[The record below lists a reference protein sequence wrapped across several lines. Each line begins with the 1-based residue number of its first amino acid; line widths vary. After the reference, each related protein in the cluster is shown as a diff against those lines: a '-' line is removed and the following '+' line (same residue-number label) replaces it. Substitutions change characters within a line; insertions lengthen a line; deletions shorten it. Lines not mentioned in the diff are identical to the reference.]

1 MTASHAA
8 WRVAAIASI
17 VVTVVVV
24 ALDAIDGSPSIDD
37 HAMYGIVTI
46 VFAVVG
52 WLIVERRPGN
62 AIGPLMVVFAA
73 AFASYLLADLYV
85 SLPGPSIAADWAAL
99 FISTLDAP
107 MFTVL
112 GLTLVLFPDGRPLP
126 GRWSLAIPLAAASI
140 VAGVAAAILAAG
152 PIALMPRFVN
162 PIGLPGFP
170 ARTLLELA
178 YVGMLAL
185 LVLAVASLVTRW
197 RRGFEVER
205 EQIKWVALATVVV
218 LVAEIANVLTFR
230 PEDPTGVVAVIAG
243 LSIALVPISMGVAIL
258 HYRLYEIDRIIS
270 RTIAYAWLTAV
281 LGAVFVAMILLLQAV
296 LQPFTQ
302 GQTVAIAASTL
313 VAAALFQPLRG
324 RVQHVVDR
332 RFDRA
337 RFDAER
343 TSAAFAERLRHEVDI
358 ETVRT
363 DLRRTVDRSI
373 RPSSIDL
380 WIREPVR

>member
-1 MTASHAA
+1 
-8 WRVAAIASI
+8 
-17 VVTVVVV
+17 
-24 ALDAIDGSPSIDD
+24 
-37 HAMYGIVTI
+37 
-46 VFAVVG
+46 
-52 WLIVERRPGN
+52 
-62 AIGPLMVVFAA
+62 
-73 AFASYLLADLYV
+73 
-85 SLPGPSIAADWAAL
+85 
-99 FISTLDAP
+99 
-107 MFTVL
+107 
-112 GLTLVLFPDGRPLP
+112 
-126 GRWSLAIPLAAASI
+126 
-140 VAGVAAAILAAG
+140 
-152 PIALMPRFVN
+152 
-162 PIGLPGFP
+162 
-170 ARTLLELA
+170 
-178 YVGMLAL
+178 
-185 LVLAVASLVTRW
+185 
-197 RRGFEVER
+197 
-205 EQIKWVALATVVV
+205 
-218 LVAEIANVLTFR
+218 
-230 PEDPTGVVAVIAG
+230 
-243 LSIALVPISMGVAIL
+243 MGVAIL